1 MPKKAEG
8 LRVLSIHAHPDDTE
22 FQCAGTLA
30 LLKEQ
35 GAKITIVTLT
45 PGDCGSA
52 ELSPAEISRLRRE
65 EAKRAAAII
74 DADYIC
80 LEFRDLSVVF
90 DNPTRRRVAEV
101 LRRTQPDIVFTA
113 PPIDYMADHE
123 ITSQLLRDGCFNAA
137 TPNYCTFE
145 PNPAPALKKIPH
157 LYYVD
162 AVDGIDYFGNPI
174 EPEFVID
181 ISSSF
186 ELKLKMLS
194 CHESQR
200 SWLMKHHGVDEYL
213 EACRRNSAA
222 RGRLIGVEYGEGFRQ
237 HKGHPYP
244 TKNVL
249 LELLP
254 GCKVGL
260 TGSAT
265 K

>member
-1 MPKKAEG
+1 MPRSAEG
-8 LRVLSIHAHPDDTE
+8 LRVVAIHAHPDDTE

-30 LLKEQ
+30 LLRQ
-35 GAKITIVTLT
+35 RGAKITIVTMT

-52 ELSPAEISRLRRE
+52 ELSPNEIARVRRE
-65 EAKRAAAII
+65 EAKRSAALLE
-74 DADYIC
+74 ADYIC
-80 LEFRDLSVVF
+80 LEFRDLSIVF
-90 DNPTRRRVAEV
+90 DNHTRRTVAEV
-101 LRRTQPDIVFTA
+101 LRRTRPDIVLTA
-113 PPIDYMADHE
+113 PPVDYMPDHE
-123 ITSQLLRDGCFNAA
+123 ITSLLLRDGCFNAA
-137 TPNYCTFE
+137 TPNYCTFM
-145 PNPAPALKKIPH
+145 PNPAPALEKIPY

-162 AVDGIDYFGNPI
+162 AVDGIDHFGNPI

-186 ELKLKMLS
+186 ELKLKMLA

-222 RGRLIGVEYGEGFRQ
+222 RGQLIGAEYGEGFRQ

-244 TKNVL
+244 NDNVL

-254 GCKVGL
+254 GRNV
-260 TGSAT
+260 S
-265 K
+265 